1 MLIAAAGKLALGGH
15 DFSII
20 LQVGRAGLVPAP
32 LVGESMQLM
41 PIIGGQRWVAGG
53 GRAESSNMWE
63 EEAGRLDRIMFEP
76 GADSMYSAPPPK
88 PFSPPVDCCSRL
100 DLGSSNSSLFAS
112 PPSFCTWNSPW
123 RSVDLISVPPGLY
136 SRSWRSGRVGG
147 RRQGACSSGAYSTQS
162 LRRKNLPR

>member
-1 MLIAAAGKLALGGH
+1 MYWLFKKRKVDPISNYNLMIVQPLLAPLVSPGITVVSDLREKQRVSGGERSEKESGVVPFVLIAAAGKLALGGH

-63 EEAGRLDRIMFEP
+63 EEAGRT
-76 GADSMYSAPPPK
+76 
-88 PFSPPVDCCSRL
+88 FS
-100 DLGSSNSSLFAS
+100 
-112 PPSFCTWNSPW
+112 
-123 RSVDLISVPPGLY
+123 
-136 SRSWRSGRVGG
+136 
-147 RRQGACSSGAYSTQS
+147 
-162 LRRKNLPR
+162 

>member
-1 MLIAAAGKLALGGH
+1 MYWLFKKRKVDPISNYNLIDDFSTSAGTPGIPWHHSCFRPQRKAKSEEREKESGVVPFVLIAAAGKLALGGH

-63 EEAGRLDRIMFEP
+63 EEAGEDFQLTAGTRM
-76 GADSMYSAPPPK
+76 
-88 PFSPPVDCCSRL
+88 
-100 DLGSSNSSLFAS
+100 
-112 PPSFCTWNSPW
+112 
-123 RSVDLISVPPGLY
+123 
-136 SRSWRSGRVGG
+136 
-147 RRQGACSSGAYSTQS
+147 Q
-162 LRRKNLPR
+162 

>member
-1 MLIAAAGKLALGGH
+1 MKCIGCSRKEKSIQFQIITWHPWYPLASQLFQTSEKSKVRGRERSEKESGVVPFVLIAAAGKLALGGH

-63 EEAGRLDRIMFEP
+63 EEAGRT
-76 GADSMYSAPPPK
+76 
-88 PFSPPVDCCSRL
+88 FS
-100 DLGSSNSSLFAS
+100 
-112 PPSFCTWNSPW
+112 
-123 RSVDLISVPPGLY
+123 
-136 SRSWRSGRVGG
+136 
-147 RRQGACSSGAYSTQS
+147 
-162 LRRKNLPR
+162 

>member
-1 MLIAAAGKLALGGH
+1 MLIMPLPVEAWRRVEGVDIIKLELV
-15 DFSII
+15 II
-20 LQVGRAGLVPAP
+20 LEA
-32 LVGESMQLM
+32 
-41 PIIGGQRWVAGG
+41 
-53 GRAESSNMWE
+53 

-136 SRSWRSGRVGG
+136 SRKLEVRPSWRPSSEPAWRVFSDPFCRCGDWNSFG
-147 RRQGACSSGAYSTQS
+147 IWNPTF
-162 LRRKNLPR
+162 